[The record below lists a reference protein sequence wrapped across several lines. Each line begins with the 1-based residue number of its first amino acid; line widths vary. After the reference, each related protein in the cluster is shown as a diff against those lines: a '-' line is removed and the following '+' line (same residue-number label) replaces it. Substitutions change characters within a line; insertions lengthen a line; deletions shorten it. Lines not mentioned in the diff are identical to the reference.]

1 MGDKSGLVLIVG
13 GGPAGLAAA
22 LAFNNNKYTNIVVLE
37 GRDDMSFDPENSY
50 PVGLNVR
57 GQTAIKHLFGA
68 SNPHSDVSG
77 LGLRVDR
84 WRIFA
89 GPGINVANFDSG
101 LVVGTSRAD
110 VTHLL
115 FDETQRRSG
124 EIRVM
129 FGCKATFVDLK
140 ARLLKG
146 VCSSSGEEKEFRPAC
161 VVIADG
167 YKSRIRDMIAKQDT
181 SLSVQV
187 WPWNASFRVLTSDA
201 NPQTELDPYVHYI
214 RNQIYISQFLNGKWT
229 AGINI
234 QPDSPEFLS
243 SNEPTESNIAQL
255 EDYLKQKAPEAHK
268 LFTKE
273 EFGRYFSRNIFTGS
287 VTKASRLQSDK
298 WAVLIGDAAHSAFPA
313 TGEGINR

>member
-1 MGDKSGLVLIVG
+1 MSEKNGLVLIVG

-37 GRDDMSFDPENSY
+37 GREDMSFDPENSY

-57 GQTAIKHLFGA
+57 GQTAIKHLFGP
-68 SNPHSDVSG
+68 SNSHSDVTG

-115 FDETQRRSG
+115 YDETQRRSG
-124 EIRVM
+124 EIKVM
-129 FGCKATFVDLK
+129 FGCKATFVDPK
-140 ARLLKG
+140 AKLLRCTTG
-146 VCSSSGEEKEFRPAC
+146 LGEDKEFQPVC
-161 VVIADG
+161 LVIADG
-167 YKSRIRDMIAKQDT
+167 YKSRIRDMIAKEDS
-181 SLSVQV
+181 SLTVQV
-187 WPWNASFRVLTSDA
+187 WPWNQSFRVLSSDV
-201 NPQTELDPYVHYI
+201 NPQTELDPYIHYI
-214 RNQIYISQFLNGKWT
+214 RNQIYISRFLNGKWT
-229 AGINI
+229 AVINI
-234 QPDSPEFLS
+234 QPNSPEFLS
-243 SNEPTESNIAQL
+243 SNEASESNIEKL
-255 EDYLKQKAPEAHK
+255 EEYLKQKAPEAYK

-273 EFGRYFSRNIFTGS
+273 EFGRYFSRSIFTGS
-287 VTKASRLQSDK
+287 VTKASKLQSDK
-298 WAVLIGDAAHSAFPA
+298 WALFIGDAAHSAFPA